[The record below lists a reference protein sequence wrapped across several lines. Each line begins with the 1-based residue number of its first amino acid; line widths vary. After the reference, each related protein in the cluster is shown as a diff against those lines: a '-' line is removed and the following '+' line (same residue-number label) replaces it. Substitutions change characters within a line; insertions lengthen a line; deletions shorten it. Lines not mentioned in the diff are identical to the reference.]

1 MRRRHLAK
9 SAAVVVIALVWFAG
23 SHWRSFVWFL
33 AASVISEI
41 ALFIAS
47 ARLIDGWSDLVESA
61 RERRR
66 RRVERTERW
75 HVRLARGFET
85 TVYVPIGPD
94 GTGEGAIELAKTL
107 ADAQGRHW
115 DSETGGAF
123 EAASGNGWGES
134 HYLSRA
140 EGGSWVSEIKEH
152 IVEWLASR

>member
-41 ALFIAS
+41 ALFVAS
-47 ARLIDGWSDLVESA
+47 ARLIDEWCGLLDEA
-61 RERRR
+61 KERRR
-66 RRVERTERW
+66 RRVEKTERW

-107 ADAQGRHW
+107 ADAQGIEW
-115 DSETGGAF
+115 DGEF
-123 EAASGNGWGES
+123 EEAGGNGYGQS